1 MKKLVLVS
9 LLIANAFLLNVKA
22 QNNVGIG
29 TTTPNASAALD
40 VTATDKGLLLPRVA
54 LSSTTVAA
62 PVTSP
67 ATGLLVYNTATAG
80 TAPNN
85 VIPGFYYWNGTKWV
99 QVGAG
104 SAAPSCVKLDEA
116 YDCGGAGAGR
126 TITAD
131 AGAVQI
137 NVASSVSP
145 TTTNRGLY
153 VTIANG
159 NTANP
164 TGGVYVTHSGAQGAA
179 FFGEVT
185 NTANQYSAIQGVTSS
200 NAANVSAVSGFY
212 TGAGAGYGIWGEN
225 NSSTAG
231 SQGLMGMNHRTTG
244 GWGVEGSGY
253 NGVYGRTIRQDGI
266 GIRGENNSGYNGSDL
281 RYGVAISGYGSVG
294 ARGESQNVDGAGV
307 FGLNVAPVFSA
318 GSDMSAGVWGHSNNG
333 CGLAGFAGT
342 SNAIGLYVEGGGV
355 VDNFYAGNLAKGAGS
370 FKIDHPLDPQNKY
383 LYHSFVESPDML
395 NIYNGNVVLNS
406 NGTAVITLPSYFDA
420 LNMDVKYQLTAIGGS
435 MPNLYISK
443 EVNNGKFEIA
453 GGIPNGKVSWQVTG
467 IRQDPY
473 ANANRIIPEVEKED
487 INKGKYLNPEVYG
500 RSSEKGIN
508 KRFSKAMKEKSNVES
523 IMELKK

>member
-1 MKKLVLVS
+1 MKRFVLFS
-9 LLIANAFLLNVKA
+9 ILIASAFLLNVKA

-126 TITAD
+126 KITAD
-131 AGAVQI
+131 AGSVEI
-137 NVASSVSP
+137 NVASTVSP
-145 TTTNRGLY
+145 TTTNNGLY

-212 TGAGAGYGIWGEN
+212 TGAGAGYGVWGEN
-225 NSSTAG
+225 NSTATG
-231 SQGLMGMNHRTTG
+231 SQGLMGMNHRANG

-253 NGVYGRTIRQDGI
+253 NGVYGRTTRTDGF
-266 GIRGENNSGYNGSDL
+266 GIRGENNSAYNTNLNG
-281 RYGVAISGYGSVG
+281 GVAISGYGNVG
-294 ARGESQNVDGAGV
+294 VRGESQNVNGTGIY
-307 FGLNVAPVFSA
+307 GLNVAPVVSA
-318 GSDMSAGVWGHSNNG
+318 GSDISAGVWGSSNNG
-333 CGLAGFAGT
+333 CGLVGQANST
-342 SNAIGLYVEGGGV
+342 NAIGLYVEGGGYI
-355 VDNFYAGNLAKGAGS
+355 DNLQVGNIAKGGGS

-473 ANANRIIPEVEKED
+473 ANANRIVPEVEKESK
-487 INKGKYLNPEVYG
+487 NKGKYLYPEVYG
-500 RSSEKGIN
+500 RSSEQGIN
-508 KRFSKAMKEKSNVES
+508 SRFSKAMKEKSNVGS
-523 IMELKK
+523 IMEFKK